1 MVFAIDIGN
10 TNIVIVCFEDKK
22 IIFTERLS
30 TKKTAT
36 ALEYAISF
44 KNVLE
49 LYNVNLNKIEGSI
62 ISSVV
67 PEITTIV
74 NFAIS
79 KITGKDSVIV
89 GPGVKTGLSIKV
101 DNPAQLGSDLVVGAV
116 AALAEYP
123 VPMVVIDFGTATT
136 ITVINNKNDLLGG
149 MILPGVRL
157 SLKSLASGTSQLPE
171 IALEPP
177 KKFIGTNTVDC
188 MKSGILYSTAYGID
202 GFIENIEKELGEKV
216 TIIATGGL
224 AKAIVP
230 LCKNKIIV
238 DDELLL
244 KGLMD
249 IYNKNKS

>member
-1 MVFAIDIGN
+1 M
-10 TNIVIVCFEDKK
+10 
-22 IIFTERLS
+22 
-30 TKKTAT
+30 
-36 ALEYAISF
+36 
-44 KNVLE
+44 
-49 LYNVNLNKIEGSI
+49 
-62 ISSVV
+62 
-67 PEITTIV
+67 
-74 NFAIS
+74 
-79 KITGKDSVIV
+79 
-89 GPGVKTGLSIKV
+89 
-101 DNPAQLGSDLVVGAV
+101 VGAV

-136 ITVINNKNDLLGG
+136 ITVINNKKDLLGG

-157 SLKSLASGTSQLPE
+157 SLKSLSSGTSQLPE
-171 IALEPP
+171 IGLEPP

-216 TIIATGGL
+216 TVVATGGL

-230 LCKNKIIV
+230 LCKNDIIV

-249 IYNKNKS
+249 IYNKNK